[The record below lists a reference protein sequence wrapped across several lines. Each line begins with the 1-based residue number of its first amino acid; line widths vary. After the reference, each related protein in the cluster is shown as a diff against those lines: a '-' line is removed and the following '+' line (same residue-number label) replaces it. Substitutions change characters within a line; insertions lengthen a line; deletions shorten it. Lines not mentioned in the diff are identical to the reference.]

1 LEGQSS
7 LNTLFHQT
15 SVLLEKMELVLKINT
30 VEILVTLKEMG
41 SGGLRFAFTLCGT
54 RKMNYGVKYRK

>member
-1 LEGQSS
+1 
-7 LNTLFHQT
+7 
-15 SVLLEKMELVLKINT
+15 MELVLKINT